1 MLTQVKFVVPP
12 INQHQHELA
21 LILEELFATKI
32 EREREIREGEER
44 LSESRI
50 SLRKTHGGYDSG

>member
-32 EREREIREGEER
+32 EREREGEER